1 MKDPWSA
8 LTLATRVGTHVATI
22 SVVRAWKVPSPI
34 LKPKHHE
41 GELVQPEM
49 MSAIQTMIMLAN
61 LLMATDCDK
70 FTAND
75 CRYPYDISYIRHEDC
90 RVETE
95 NSQEAEMYI
104 LQRTE
109 MREIVGYECKVKRTI
124 IVNYCGA
131 YSRTKETGESIY
143 KEPIMVPSETCRE
156 MAKTGSYVAEQKS
169 YPVRMNAISMFSF
182 FTHGSIT
189 RTDSNI
195 HCNGESLR
203 LSNGKITHNMLR
215 RMQYTVTLRETNLTI
230 SGSKVILQST
240 QTLLGEFGEGYGQY
254 DTTTVVWNSRMEAEC
269 NLMKV
274 ARLRMKSVQTNVWY
288 NDDRKIEITTGET
301 FLNTKCDIMVTKTNL
316 GGVYVASPGQI
327 INGIRSIDT
336 QNLNP
341 NTHYESQLLYL
352 ADKVTGDIKDR
363 YLDSTHYSCNEIYRT
378 PLASTRRIKNNMYA
392 RNLGDATLIFA
403 CKEMEVAPVDSPVC
417 HSKLPVRTITGEMLY
432 LDPVTRLLTNDTIVL
447 PCSIPFLPAYQTTS
461 GKILMYT
468 PSKQTI
474 EPRVSKHMNAE
485 NITALKMGIYDPS
498 MMQEF
503 FKLSYIQSWSKH
515 SFSVVASQFCT
526 NCDKT
531 STLNPSQYAAQ
542 FRKLRDLEDPTEWFG
557 INITHIGSYCSII
570 VVAAMI
576 LVIVQKV
583 VVTTIKCCVLH
594 EGISTVATLSRA
606 CCTELYLIGK
616 DRGTPKTKDIELV

>member
-1 MKDPWSA
+1 MSD
-8 LTLATRVGTHVATI
+8 R
-22 SVVRAWKVPSPI
+22 WKVPSPI
-34 LKPKHHE
+34 HKVKPHA
-41 GELVQPEM
+41 GGSVQLEM
-49 MSAIQTMIMLAN
+49 MNTIQLITTLAC
-61 LLMATDCDK
+61 LVMSTECDK

-75 CRYPYDISYIRHEDC
+75 CRQPYDISYIRHEDC

-95 NSQEAEMYI
+95 NSQEAEMYV

-109 MREIVGYECKVKRTI
+109 MRETVGYECKVKRTT

-131 YSRTKETGESIY
+131 YSHTKATGESIY
-143 KEPIMVPSETCRE
+143 NEPIMVPSETCRE
-156 MAKTGSYVAEQKS
+156 MATTGSFVAEQKS
-169 YPVRMNAISMFSF
+169 YPVRMNAISVFSF

-215 RMQYTVTLRETNLTI
+215 RLQYTVTLRETNLTI

-240 QTLLGEFGEGYGQY
+240 QTILGNFADGYGQY
-254 DTTTVVWNSRMEAEC
+254 DTTTVVWNSRMEPEC

-288 NDDRKIEITTGET
+288 NDDRKIEITTGDT

-316 GGVYVASPGQI
+316 RGVYVASPEQI
-327 INGIRSIDT
+327 LTGIRNIDT

-352 ADKVTGDIKDR
+352 ADKVSGDIKDR

-417 HSKLPVRTITGEMLY
+417 HSKLPVRTIAGEMMY

-447 PCSIPFLPAYQTTS
+447 PCSIPFLPAYQTTN

-474 EPRVSKHMNAE
+474 EPRAKKYTNAG
-485 NITALKMGIYDPS
+485 NITALKMGIYDPT

-503 FKLSYIQSWSKH
+503 FKLSYIQSWSQH

-531 STLNPSQYAAQ
+531 STLDPSRYAAQ
-542 FRKLRDLEDPTEWFG
+542 FRKLRDLEDPTTWFG

-570 VVAAMI
+570 VVVTMI
-576 LVIVQKV
+576 LALVQKM
-583 VVTTIKCCVLH
+583 VVTIIKCCVLH
-594 EGISTVATLSRA
+594 EDTSAVATLSRA

-616 DRGTPKTKDIELV
+616 DGGTRKLKECELA